1 MIIVMIVTIVL
12 GMTACGMPE
21 LHPPESASDS
31 TSQSTGAGNS
41 GSPPASASGYSSS
54 SAASATSTTPATGS
68 PAATS
73 SASGTAAGAAPP
85 STYAKPSPL
94 PLVINE
100 ILYDVPGEDTNG
112 DVFVELR
119 GTPGGDVGGFQLLF
133 INGDDGKKMEDI
145 MLPAGL
151 LVPEDGLLVIAD
163 GITGDLQHTHVPNAD
178 FLDNFDPQNGP
189 DAVQLLGAD
198 GGLLDALGYG
208 GLKQTTAFNNLAMLE
223 GSAGPDAPVS
233 QSVSRLP
240 DAMDSNDNAA
250 DFVINPTPS
259 PGAYE

>member
-1 MIIVMIVTIVL
+1 MKIVTIVAFVL
-12 GMTACGMPE
+12 GMAACGMPD
-21 LHPPESASDS
+21 LPAPESASDQPSQTVESGSTGGGTGAAGGGSSPAETSAS
-31 TSQSTGAGNS
+31 TSPAAAT
-41 GSPPASASGYSSS
+41 PASA
-54 SAASATSTTPATGS
+54 AAAVG
-68 PAATS
+68 
-73 SASGTAAGAAPP
+73 APP

-94 PLVINE
+94 PIVINE

-133 INGDDGKKMEDI
+133 INGDDGKKMDDI
-145 MLPAGL
+145 VLPAGL

-163 GITGDLQHTHVPNAD
+163 GITGDLQHTHVAGAD
-178 FLDNFDPQNGP
+178 FLENFDPQNGP

-198 GGLLDALGYG
+198 GGLVDALGYG

-240 DAMDSNDNAA
+240 DAEDSNDNAA
-250 DFVINPTPS
+250 DFVINPAPS
-259 PGAYE
+259 PGAYDVGGLE